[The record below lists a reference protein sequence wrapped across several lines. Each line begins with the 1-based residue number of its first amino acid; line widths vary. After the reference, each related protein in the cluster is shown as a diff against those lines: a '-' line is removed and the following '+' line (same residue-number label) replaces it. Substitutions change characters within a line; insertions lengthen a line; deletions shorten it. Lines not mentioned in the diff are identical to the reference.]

1 MSVGILVPG
10 VLGRMGRLIASAAL
24 DDERHSL
31 LGVSVRPNHPHLGDD
46 LGAHLHRGPVGLSLT
61 DELSDAEESDKA
73 HAACGRSVMIDFSVP
88 EMCAHHAM
96 QAQDQGWA
104 LLVGTT
110 GLDAKAQSALDMA
123 AREVPVLLAS
133 NTSLGANL
141 LIALTAQAAR
151 AIPDADV
158 EIVELHHR
166 HKKDAP
172 SGTAISLAQAAAEAR
187 DQSFENSKRFER
199 AGLAPRESGE
209 IGVFGVRG
217 GDVAGE
223 HTVHLFLD
231 GERIELTHRVS
242 DRRIFAL
249 GALAAARFLADR
261 APGHYSMRDVLGL

>member
-10 VLGRMGRLIASAAL
+10 VLGRMGQLIASAAL
-24 DDERHSL
+24 DDSRHSL
-31 LGVSVRPNHPHLGDD
+31 LGVSIRPGHPQ
-46 LGAHLHRGPVGLSLT
+46 LGADIGDALRRGPVGLPLT
-61 DELSDAEESDKA
+61 DALSEPATGTG
-73 HAACGRSVMIDFSVP
+73 GRSTSGRAVVIDFSVP
-88 EMCAHHAM
+88 EMCELHAR
-96 QAQDQGWA
+96 QAQERGWA
-104 LLVGTT
+104 LVVGTT
-110 GLDAKAQSALDMA
+110 GLAPDAQQALDAA
-123 AREVPVLLAS
+123 ARSVPVLVAS

-141 LIALTAQAAR
+141 LMALTSQAAG

-172 SGTAISLAQAAAEAR
+172 SGTAISLAQAAASAR
-187 DQSFENSKRFER
+187 KQNFDDVKRYQR
-199 AGLAPRESGE
+199 AGMAPRQSDE

-223 HTVHLFLD
+223 HTVHLFLE

-249 GALAAARFLADR
+249 GALAAARFLAEQ
-261 APGHYSMRDVLGL
+261 APGHYTMRDVLGL